1 MRSTH
6 PNKSSSYFYFSR
18 PERWAAFVLLIMI
31 GMVAVL
37 PKFLWQQKPDLLI
50 PLALEQFGM
59 DTMYMRDA
67 FAEVEAATVKDP
79 FDFDPNTVSIEAL
92 QSLGFTAKLANTLA
106 NYRAKGGLIRSGKDL
121 YKIWGMPTLLA
132 DRLAPF
138 VRVSG
143 TSGKNSQSRPFGTAL
158 VPRYGAAAPI
168 DINTASLSQFEAL
181 KGIGP
186 VLAARIVGFREK
198 QGGFV
203 KVQDLLMVYGV
214 KDSLLSALAPY
225 LRLDDSRVPKA
236 NLNQASVL
244 QLVQKAGL
252 QVVVAQAVVR
262 WRQQNGAF
270 ATFDEL
276 ENFEGLSAA
285 SMAAL
290 KRLFFIE

>member
-1 MRSTH
+1 VPSTH
-6 PNKSSSYFYFSR
+6 SNKTGSYFYFSK
-18 PERWAAFVLLIMI
+18 PERWAAFVLLVLI
-31 GMVAVL
+31 GMVMVL

-50 PLALEQFGM
+50 PLALEQFGI

-67 FAEVEAATVKDP
+67 YAEVAGFTGKDS
-79 FDFDPNTVSIEAL
+79 FVFDPNTASVATL
-92 QSLGFTAKLANTLA
+92 QSLGFSVKLANTLDH
-106 NYRAKGGLIRSGKDL
+106 YRAKGGVIKSGNDL
-121 YKIWGMPTLLA
+121 FKIWGMPPDLA
-132 DRLAPF
+132 TRLAPY
-138 VRVSG
+138 VRVSLKI
-143 TSGKNSQSRPFGTAL
+143 TQHRPWGTAL
-158 VPRYGAAAPI
+158 APRYGAAAPI
-168 DINTASLSQFEAL
+168 DINTASVSDFEAL

-203 KVQDLLMVYGV
+203 KVQDLLAVYGV
-214 KDSLLSALAPY
+214 KDSLLQSLAPY
-225 LRLDDSRVPKA
+225 LRLEEGRVPKS

-252 QVVVAQAVVR
+252 QVVVAQSVVR

-290 KRLFFIE
+290 RRLFFIE

>member
-1 MRSTH
+1 VRSTH
-6 PNKSSSYFYFSR
+6 SNKSSSYFYFSR

-59 DTMYMRDA
+59 DTLYRQDA
-67 FAEVEAATVKDP
+67 FAEVEGATVKDP
-79 FDFDPNTVSIEAL
+79 FVFDPNTVSVTTL
-92 QSLGFTAKLANTLA
+92 QSLGFSAKLANTLA

-132 DRLAPF
+132 DRLAPY
-138 VRVSG
+138 VRTSSINSPSKTWASG
-143 TSGKNSQSRPFGTAL
+143 FTPIYGK
-158 VPRYGAAAPI
+158 AAPI
-168 DINTASLSQFEAL
+168 DINTASISEFEAL
-181 KGIGP
+181 RGIGP

-203 KVQDLLMVYGV
+203 NVQDLLLVYGV
-214 KDSLLSALAPY
+214 KDSLLRALAPY

-252 QVVVAQAVVR
+252 QVVVAQAIVR

-270 ATFDEL
+270 VTFDEL

>member
-1 MRSTH
+1 
-6 PNKSSSYFYFSR
+6 
-18 PERWAAFVLLIMI
+18 MI
-31 GMVAVL
+31 GMVIVL

-50 PLALEQFGM
+50 PLALEQFGI

-67 FAEVEAATVKDP
+67 YAAADVLINKEP
-79 FDFDPNTVSIEAL
+79 FVFDPNTASVATL
-92 QSLGFTAKLANTLA
+92 QSLGFTAKLAATLDH
-106 NYRAKGGLIRSGKDL
+106 YRAKGGVIRSGKDL

-138 VRVSG
+138 VRAGG
-143 TSGKNSQSRPFGTAL
+143 TGGKNSPSRPWGTAL

-168 DINTASLSQFEAL
+168 DINTASVSNFEAL
-181 KGIGP
+181 TGIGP

-203 KVQDLLMVYGV
+203 KVQDLLLVYGV
-214 KDSLLSALAPY
+214 KDTLLRALGPY
-225 LRLDDSRVPKA
+225 LRLDEGRVPKA
-236 NLNQASVL
+236 NLNQASAL
-244 QLVQKAGL
+244 QLIQKAGL
-252 QVVVAQAVVR
+252 QPVVAQALVR

-270 ATFDEL
+270 AKFDEL

>member
-1 MRSTH
+1 
-6 PNKSSSYFYFSR
+6 
-18 PERWAAFVLLIMI
+18 MI

-79 FDFDPNTVSIEAL
+79 FVFDPNTVSVTTL

-132 DRLAPF
+132 DRLAPY
-138 VRVSG
+138 VRTSSINSPSKTWASG
-143 TSGKNSQSRPFGTAL
+143 FTPIYGK
-158 VPRYGAAAPI
+158 AAPI
-168 DINTASLSQFEAL
+168 DINTASISEFEAL
-181 KGIGP
+181 RGIGP

-203 KVQDLLMVYGV
+203 NVQDLLLVYGV

>member
-79 FDFDPNTVSIEAL
+79 FDFDPNTVSIATL
-92 QSLGFTAKLANTLA
+92 QSLGFSPKLANTLA
-106 NYRAKGGLIRSGKDL
+106 NYRAKGGLIKSGKDL

-138 VRVSG
+138 VRVS
-143 TSGKNSQSRPFGTAL
+143 SKNSPSKPWASGFTPAT
-158 VPRYGAAAPI
+158 AAAAI

-181 KGIGP
+181 SGIGP

-285 SMAAL
+285 ILAAL

>member
-1 MRSTH
+1 VRSTH

-67 FAEVEAATVKDP
+67 FAAVEGISDKDP
-79 FDFDPNTVSIEAL
+79 FVFDPNTASVATL
-92 QSLGFTAKLANTLA
+92 QSLGFSAKLAATLDH
-106 NYRAKGGLIRSGKDL
+106 YRAKGGVIRSGKDL

-132 DRLAPF
+132 NRLAPF
-138 VRVSG
+138 VQAGRN
-143 TSGKNSQSRPFGTAL
+143 SGKNSPSRPWGTAL
-158 VPRYGAAAPI
+158 AASYPRAAPI
-168 DINTASLSQFEAL
+168 DINTASVSEFETL

-203 KVQDLLMVYGV
+203 KVQDLLGVYGV
-214 KDSLLSALAPY
+214 KDTLLRALGPY
-225 LRLDDSRVPKA
+225 LRLNEARVPKA
-236 NLNQASVL
+236 NLNQASAL
-244 QLVQKAGL
+244 QLIEKAGL
-252 QVVVAQAVVR
+252 QPVVAQALVR
-262 WRQQNGAF
+262 WRQQYGAF

>member
-1 MRSTH
+1 
-6 PNKSSSYFYFSR
+6 
-18 PERWAAFVLLIMI
+18 MI

-79 FDFDPNTVSIEAL
+79 FVFDPNTVSVTTL

>member
-1 MRSTH
+1 MPSTH
-6 PNKSSSYFYFSR
+6 PNKTGSYFYFSK
-18 PERWAAFVLLIMI
+18 PERWAAFVLLVLI
-31 GMVAVL
+31 GMVMVL

-50 PLALEQFGM
+50 PLALEQFGI

-67 FAEVEAATVKDP
+67 YAEVAGATVKDP
-79 FDFDPNTVSIEAL
+79 FVFDPNTASVATL
-92 QSLGFTAKLANTLA
+92 QSLGFSAKLANTLDH
-106 NYRAKGGLIRSGKDL
+106 YRAKGGIIKSGNDL
-121 YKIWGMPTLLA
+121 FKIWGMPPDLA
-132 DRLAPF
+132 SRLAPY
-138 VRVSG
+138 VR
-143 TSGKNSQSRPFGTAL
+143 TSIKNTASKTWATAL
-158 VPRYGAAAPI
+158 RPGYAQAAPI
-168 DINTASLSQFEAL
+168 DINTASISEFEAL

-203 KVQDLLMVYGV
+203 RVQDLLGVYGV
-214 KDSLLSALAPY
+214 KDSLLQTLAPY
-225 LRLDDSRVPKA
+225 LRLEEGRVPKS

-290 KRLFFIE
+290 RRLFFIE

>member
-1 MRSTH
+1 VPSTH
-6 PNKSSSYFYFSR
+6 PNKTGSYFYFSK
-18 PERWAAFVLLIMI
+18 PERWAAFVLLVMI
-31 GMVAVL
+31 GMVMVL

-50 PLALEQFGM
+50 PLALEQFGI
-59 DTMYMRDA
+59 DTMYMPDA
-67 FAEVEAATVKDP
+67 FADMEASSDKPAFV
-79 FDFDPNTVSIEAL
+79 FDPNTASVATL
-92 QSLGFTAKLANTLA
+92 QSLGFSAKLANTLGH
-106 NYRAKGGLIRSGKDL
+106 YRAKGGIIKSGNDL
-121 YKIWGMPTLLA
+121 FKIWGMPPDLA
-132 DRLAPF
+132 TRLAPY
-138 VRVSG
+138 VRVSLKI
-143 TSGKNSQSRPFGTAL
+143 TQHKPWASGFTPAYDKP
-158 VPRYGAAAPI
+158 API
-168 DINTASLSQFEAL
+168 DINTASVHEFEAL

-203 KVQDLLMVYGV
+203 KVQDLLEVYGV
-214 KDSLLSALAPY
+214 KDSLLQSLAPY
-225 LRLDDSRVPKA
+225 LRLEDGRVPKS

-290 KRLFFIE
+290 RRLFFIE

>member
-1 MRSTH
+1 VRSTH
-6 PNKSSSYFYFSR
+6 SNKSSSYFYFSR
-18 PERWAAFVLLIMI
+18 PERWAAFFLLIMI

-59 DTMYMRDA
+59 DTLYRQDA
-67 FAEVEAATVKDP
+67 FAEVEGATVKDP
-79 FDFDPNTVSIEAL
+79 FVFDPNTVSVTTL
-92 QSLGFTAKLANTLA
+92 QSLGFSAKLANTLA

-132 DRLAPF
+132 DRLAPY
-138 VRVSG
+138 VRTSSINSPSKTWASG
-143 TSGKNSQSRPFGTAL
+143 FTPIYDKT
-158 VPRYGAAAPI
+158 API
-168 DINTASLSQFEAL
+168 DINTASISEFEAL
-181 KGIGP
+181 RGIGP

-203 KVQDLLMVYGV
+203 NIQDLLLVYGV
-214 KDSLLSALAPY
+214 KDSLLRALAPY

-252 QVVVAQAVVR
+252 QVVVAQAIVR

-270 ATFDEL
+270 VTFDEL

-290 KRLFFIE
+290 TRLYFIE

>member
-1 MRSTH
+1 M
-6 PNKSSSYFYFSR
+6 
-18 PERWAAFVLLIMI
+18 
-31 GMVAVL
+31 VL

-50 PLALEQFGM
+50 PLALEQFGI

-67 FAEVEAATVKDP
+67 YAEVANASVKDP
-79 FDFDPNTVSIEAL
+79 FVFDPNTASVTTL
-92 QSLGFTAKLANTLA
+92 QSLGFSAKLATTLDH
-106 NYRAKGGLIRSGKDL
+106 YRAKGGIIKSRNDL
-121 YKIWGMPTLLA
+121 FKIWGMPPDLA
-132 DRLAPF
+132 TRLAPY
-138 VRVSG
+138 VR
-143 TSGKNSQSRPFGTAL
+143 TSIKNTASKTWATAL
-158 VPRYGAAAPI
+158 RPGYAQAAPI
-168 DINTASLSQFEAL
+168 DINTASISEFEAL

-203 KVQDLLMVYGV
+203 RVQDLLGVYGV
-214 KDSLLSALAPY
+214 KDSLLQTLAPY
-225 LRLDDSRVPKA
+225 LRLEEGRVPKS

-290 KRLFFIE
+290 RRLFFIE

>member
-1 MRSTH
+1 VPSTH
-6 PNKSSSYFYFSR
+6 PNKTGSYFYFSK
-18 PERWAAFVLLIMI
+18 PERWAAFVLLVLI
-31 GMVAVL
+31 GMVMVL

-50 PLALEQFGM
+50 PLALEQFGI

-67 FAEVEAATVKDP
+67 YAEVAGATFKDL
-79 FDFDPNTVSIEAL
+79 FVFDPNTASVATL
-92 QSLGFTAKLANTLA
+92 QSLGFSAKLANTLYH
-106 NYRAKGGLIRSGKDL
+106 YRAKGGIIKSGNDL
-121 YKIWGMPTLLA
+121 FKIWGMPPDLA
-132 DRLAPF
+132 TRLAPY
-138 VRVSG
+138 VR
-143 TSGKNSQSRPFGTAL
+143 TSIKNTATKTWAAALRPGYAQ
-158 VPRYGAAAPI
+158 AAPI
-168 DINTASLSQFEAL
+168 DINTASISEFEAL

-203 KVQDLLMVYGV
+203 RVQDLLGVYGV
-214 KDSLLSALAPY
+214 KDSLLQTLAPY
-225 LRLDDSRVPKA
+225 LRLEDGRVPKS

-285 SMAAL
+285 ILAAL
-290 KRLFFIE
+290 RRLFFIE

>member
-6 PNKSSSYFYFSR
+6 PNKTSSYFYFSK
-18 PERWAAFVLLIMI
+18 PERWAAFVLLVMI
-31 GMVAVL
+31 GMVMVL

-50 PLALEQFGM
+50 PLALEQFGI
-59 DTMYMRDA
+59 DTMYMRVTYAGVDVIPNK
-67 FAEVEAATVKDP
+67 EP
-79 FDFDPNTVSIEAL
+79 FVFDPNTASFATL
-92 QSLGFTAKLANTLA
+92 QSLGFTAKLAATLDH
-106 NYRAKGGLIRSGKDL
+106 YRAKGGVIRSGKDL

-138 VRVSG
+138 VRAAG
-143 TSGKNSQSRPFGTAL
+143 TGGKNNPSRPFGTAL

-168 DINTASLSQFEAL
+168 DINTASVSDFEAL
-181 KGIGP
+181 SGIGP

-203 KVQDLLMVYGV
+203 KVQDLLLVYGV
-214 KDSLLSALAPY
+214 KDTLLRALGPY
-225 LRLDDSRVPKA
+225 LHLNEARVPKA
-236 NLNQASVL
+236 NLNQASAM
-244 QLVQKAGL
+244 QLIEKAGL
-252 QVVVAQAVVR
+252 QPVVAQALVR

-270 ATFDEL
+270 AKFDEL

>member
-1 MRSTH
+1 LAPYVRTSIKNTAS
-6 PNKSSSYFYFSR
+6 KT
-18 PERWAAFVLLIMI
+18 WAA
-31 GMVAVL
+31 
-37 PKFLWQQKPDLLI
+37 
-50 PLALEQFGM
+50 AL
-59 DTMYMRDA
+59 
-67 FAEVEAATVKDP
+67 
-79 FDFDPNTVSIEAL
+79 
-92 QSLGFTAKLANTLA
+92 
-106 NYRAKGGLIRSGKDL
+106 
-121 YKIWGMPTLLA
+121 
-132 DRLAPF
+132 
-138 VRVSG
+138 
-143 TSGKNSQSRPFGTAL
+143 RPGY
-158 VPRYGAAAPI
+158 PQAAPI
-168 DINTASLSQFEAL
+168 DINTASISEFEAL

-203 KVQDLLMVYGV
+203 RVQDLLAVYGV
-214 KDSLLSALAPY
+214 KDSLLQTLAPY
-225 LRLDDSRVPKA
+225 LRLEDGRVPKS

-290 KRLFFIE
+290 RRLFFIE

>member
-1 MRSTH
+1 MPLIH
-6 PNKSSSYFYFSR
+6 PNKPRTYFYFSR

-37 PKFLWQQKPDLLI
+37 PKFLWQQKPELLI

-67 FAEVEAATVKDP
+67 FAAEADLTDRDP
-79 FDFDPNTVSIEAL
+79 FVFDPNTASVATL
-92 QSLGFTAKLANTLA
+92 QSLGFSAKLAATLDH
-106 NYRAKGGLIRSGKDL
+106 YRAKGGVIRSGKDL

-138 VRVSG
+138 VQAGSN
-143 TSGKNSQSRPFGTAL
+143 SGKYSQSKTWGTAFATS
-158 VPRYGAAAPI
+158 YATAAPI
-168 DINTASLSQFEAL
+168 DINTASVSEFEAL

-203 KVQDLLMVYGV
+203 KVQDLLLVYGV
-214 KDSLLSALAPY
+214 KDSLLQSLAHY
-225 LRLDDSRVPKA
+225 LRLEEGRVPKS

-252 QVVVAQAVVR
+252 QPVVAETLVR

>member
-1 MRSTH
+1 
-6 PNKSSSYFYFSR
+6 
-18 PERWAAFVLLIMI
+18 
-31 GMVAVL
+31 MVMVL
-37 PKFLWQQKPDLLI
+37 PRFLWQQKPDLLI
-50 PLALEQFGM
+50 PLALEQFGI

-67 FAEVEAATVKDP
+67 FGAVDVSPNKEP
-79 FDFDPNTVSIEAL
+79 FVFDPNTASAETL
-92 QSLGFTAKLANTLA
+92 QSLGFTAKLAATLDH
-106 NYRAKGGLIRSGKDL
+106 YRAKGGVIRSGKDL

-138 VRVSG
+138 VRAGRS
-143 TSGKNSQSRPFGTAL
+143 SGKNSPSRPWGTAL
-158 VPRYGAAAPI
+158 ASRYARAAPI
-168 DINTASLSQFEAL
+168 DINTASVSDFEAL
-181 KGIGP
+181 SGIGP

-203 KVQDLLMVYGV
+203 KVQDLLGVYGV
-214 KDSLLSALAPY
+214 KDTLLRALGPY
-225 LRLDDSRVPKA
+225 LRLDEGRVPKA

-252 QVVVAQAVVR
+252 QTVVAQALVR

-270 ATFDEL
+270 TTFDEL

-290 KRLFFIE
+290 RRLFFIE

>member
-1 MRSTH
+1 VRSTH

-79 FDFDPNTVSIEAL
+79 FVFDPNTVSVTTL

-138 VRVSG
+138 VRVS
-143 TSGKNSQSRPFGTAL
+143 SKNSPSKPWASGFAPAT
-158 VPRYGAAAPI
+158 AAAAI

>member
-1 MRSTH
+1 
-6 PNKSSSYFYFSR
+6 
-18 PERWAAFVLLIMI
+18 MI

-106 NYRAKGGLIRSGKDL
+106 NYRAKGGVIRSGKDL

-143 TSGKNSQSRPFGTAL
+143 TGGKNSQSRPFGTAL

-168 DINTASLSQFEAL
+168 DINTATVSDFEAL

-285 SMAAL
+285 SMSAL
-290 KRLFFIE
+290 KRLFFID